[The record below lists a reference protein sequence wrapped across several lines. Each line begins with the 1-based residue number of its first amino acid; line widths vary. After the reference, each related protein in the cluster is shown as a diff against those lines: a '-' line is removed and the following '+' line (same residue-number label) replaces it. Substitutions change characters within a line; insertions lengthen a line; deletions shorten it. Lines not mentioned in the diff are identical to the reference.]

1 MNNIII
7 GTAGHVD
14 HGKTSLIRAL
24 TGIDTDRLQEEKK
37 RGITIELGFAY
48 LDLPDGRK
56 AGIVDVPGHEKFIK
70 NMLAGAGGIDLVML
84 IVAADEGV
92 MPQTAEHLGIL
103 SMLDLH
109 RGIIVVT
116 KADMVEP
123 DWLSMIC
130 DDIRER
136 VAGTFL
142 ENAPMCR
149 VSAYTGQGIP
159 ELRELLFRMIAES
172 EDKNEELPFRIP
184 VDRVFSVEGFGTVIT
199 GTMIEGMLTDGQEA
213 MIYPSGQ
220 MAKARN
226 IQVHSADAERAY
238 AGQRTAVNL
247 AGIKKDEV
255 QRGDVLAPAGSMLV
269 SRMVDVRLSLL
280 PDTGRTVKNNSRLHF
295 YHGAREALCKVV
307 LLDCEELKAGES
319 GYAQLRFEEDIAV
332 KPHDRYVV
340 RFYSPLETIGGG
352 VVLDPCPHKH
362 KRDEETVKLLQIREK
377 GTPSERLEVSIAEN
391 SRYFG
396 TVDFAALQ
404 AGILPGVL
412 QAALDGLTG
421 EEKIVRITDKIY
433 LHADYVKAVRRD
445 LVQLMNDFHKQYP
458 LKMGIRREELRTRL
472 LPRAE
477 LTHVDRLLSHFI
489 EKKTVKEVN
498 GLISLYSFKVEVGEK
513 LAKLSGEI
521 ERIYQAAG
529 FTPPGTDE
537 VLERYKS
544 EKNMDQLLSA
554 MIADGTLIWLA
565 DQIYMHKEFYEKGLQ
580 AAYDLVGAKGELV
593 LSDYR
598 DAIGT
603 SRKFALALLEQFDRK
618 KITRKMGDSRVLF
631 KQ

>member
-159 ELRELLFRMIAES
+159 DLRELLFRMIAES

-199 GTMIEGMLTDGQEA
+199 GTMIEGTLADGQEV
-213 MIYPSGQ
+213 MLYPSGQ

-255 QRGDVLAPAGSMLV
+255 QRGDVLAPGGSLLV

-307 LLDCEELKAGES
+307 LLDREELKAGES

-362 KRDEETVKLLQIREK
+362 KRDEEIVKLLQIREA
-377 GTPSERLEVSIAEN
+377 GTPSERLEVSIADN

-404 AGILPGVL
+404 AGILPGAL
-412 QAALDGLTG
+412 QAALDGLAG

-521 ERIYQAAG
+521 ERLYQAAG
-529 FTPPGTDE
+529 FAPPGTDE

-554 MIADGTLIWLA
+554 MIADGTLVWLA

-580 AAYDLVGAKGELV
+580 AAYDLIAAKGELV

-618 KITRKMGDSRVLF
+618 KITRKIGDSRVLM
-631 KQ
+631 K

>member
-14 HGKTSLIRAL
+14 HGKTCLIRAL

-48 LDLPDGRK
+48 LDLPNGQK
-56 AGIVDVPGHEKFIK
+56 AGIIDVPGHEKFIK

-92 MPQTAEHLGIL
+92 MPQTVEHLGIL

-109 RGIIVVT
+109 RGVIVVT
-116 KADMVEP
+116 KSDTVEP
-123 DWLSMIC
+123 DWLEMIC
-130 DDIRER
+130 EDIRER

-142 ENAPMCR
+142 AQAPICC
-149 VSAYTGQGIP
+149 VSSYTGAGIP
-159 ELRELLFRMIAES
+159 ELRELLYRMIGES
-172 EDKNEELPFRIP
+172 EGKSMNRPFRIP

-199 GTMIEGMLTDGQEA
+199 GTMIEGTLSDGQEV
-213 MIYPSGQ
+213 MLYPAQ
-220 MAKARN
+220 KTAKARN
-226 IQVHSADAERAY
+226 IQVHSADAEQAF

-247 AGIKKDEV
+247 AGLKKDEV

-269 SRMVDVRLSLL
+269 SRMVDVRLSML
-280 PDTGRTVKNNSRLHF
+280 PDTERTVKNNSRLHF

-307 LLDCEELKAGES
+307 LLDSEELTAGQS

-332 KPHDRYVV
+332 KPHDHYVV
-340 RFYSPLETIGGG
+340 RFYSPLETVGGG
-352 VVLDPCPHKH
+352 VVIDPCPHKH
-362 KRDEETVKLLQIREK
+362 KRDPELAAWLHIREN
-377 GTPSERLEVSIAEN
+377 GTPTERLEVAIAEN
-391 SRYFG
+391 SRYFE
-396 TVDFAALQ
+396 TLDFAALQ
-404 AGILPGVL
+404 SGALPEDRQEAIETL
-412 QAALDGLTG
+412 LR
-421 EEKIVRITDKIY
+421 EEKIVCITDKIY

-445 LVQLMNDFHKQYP
+445 LVQLMNEFHKQYP
-458 LKMGIRREELRTRL
+458 LKAGVKREELRTRL

-477 LTHVDRLLSHFI
+477 LSHVDRLISYYI
-489 EKKTVKEVN
+489 EKKTIKEVN
-498 GLISLYSFKVEVGEK
+498 GLISLFSFKVEVGEK
-513 LAKLSGEI
+513 LLRLTSEVEQLYKEGAF
-521 ERIYQAAG
+521 A
-529 FTPPGTDE
+529 PPGTDE

-544 EKNMDQLLSA
+544 EKNIGQLLSA
-554 MIADGTLIWLA
+554 MIADGTLVWLS
-565 DQIYMHKEFYEKGLQ
+565 DQIYMHKDYYEKGLQ
-580 AAYDLVGAKGELV
+580 AAYDLIAEKGELV

-598 DAIGT
+598 DAVGT

-631 KQ
+631 K